1 MHVLLGD
8 PSKKQILSI
17 TTISEKTTIYE
28 LGKLE
33 LDSDFLFFFF
43 FLFWES
49 SEYRIPVASSGAGT
63 ELMNVRIWCDIGDT
77 PGRPA
82 SWFHNDL
89 IMMMMIMLGW
99 LIVDWLRPE
108 LMMMMM
114 DGDGNEDGKS

>member
-33 LDSDFLFFFF
+33 LDSDFLGIFFFF
-43 FLFWES
+43 FLFWGS
-49 SEYRIPVASSGAGT
+49 SENRLSVASSGAGT
-63 ELMNVRIWCDIGDT
+63 ELMNVRIWCGIGDT

-82 SWFHNDL
+82 SWFHND
-89 IMMMMIMLGW
+89 
-99 LIVDWLRPE
+99 
-108 LMMMMM
+108 
-114 DGDGNEDGKS
+114 